1 MHLIPVP
8 ADEDASGASPVK
20 VLWPMVAPL
29 IEKAIEYSDGMVTL
43 PEVVADL
50 LAKRAQCWVVVSDD
64 KKLTAAAI
72 SCIRQYES
80 GLKQAS
86 IRLIGGE
93 NLKAW
98 FGLKTKFEE
107 WAKSEGCSEVLFHV
121 RKGWIRELPDYQLT
135 QYVMRKK
142 LD

>member
-1 MHLIPVP
+1 MI
-8 ADEDASGASPVK
+8 SP
-20 VLWPMVAPL
+20 LL
-29 IEKAIEYSDGMVTL
+29 EKAVEYSGGMVTL
-43 PEVVADL
+43 PEVLDDL
-50 LAKRAQCWVVVSDD
+50 LSGRAQCWVVVSDD

-72 SCIRQYES
+72 SCVRLYAS

-98 FGLKTKFEE
+98 FGLKEKFEE
-107 WAKSEGCSEVLFHV
+107 WAKSEGCAEVLFHV

-142 LD
+142 LS